1 VTELNPGRTSY
12 RSISD
17 AVKSW
22 VVVLLTLVFI
32 VLYGFA
38 LLGKLRPL
46 ADISMVTRLE
56 PLVFIVIG
64 YYFGR
69 LPGEENEQT
78 LKDEI
83 GRQTRRADAAQQ
95 ATEVVL
101 QSREALDEKIKNA
114 RTALDNAPTERSY
127 PFDHLDRRFADVAT
141 DECSSVVGAKR
152 AQLEFG
158 RAMTI
163 DEALTRLRQ
172 CVGHRS
178 WSMREN
184 DADPL
189 VVRRTRDVMQ

>member
-1 VTELNPGRTSY
+1 MTELNPGRPSEK
-12 RSISD
+12 SLAD
-17 AVKSW
+17 ALKSW
-22 VVVLLTLVFI
+22 VMVLLTLVFV

-95 ATEVVL
+95 TTEVVL
-101 QSREALDEKIKNA
+101 QTREALDEKIKNA
-114 RTALDNAPTERSY
+114 RTALDNAATERSS
-127 PFDHLDRRFADVAT
+127 VAT
-141 DECSSVVGAKR
+141 AVRILSS
-152 AQLEFG
+152 
-158 RAMTI
+158 
-163 DEALTRLRQ
+163 
-172 CVGHRS
+172 
-178 WSMREN
+178 
-184 DADPL
+184 
-189 VVRRTRDVMQ
+189 

>member
-1 VTELNPGRTSY
+1 M
-12 RSISD
+12 
-17 AVKSW
+17 KSW
-22 VVVLLTLVFI
+22 VMVLLTLVFV

-95 ATEVVL
+95 TTEVVL
-101 QSREALDEKIKNA
+101 QTREALDEKIKNA
-114 RTALDNAPTERSY
+114 RTALDAPTERSSI
-127 PFDHLDRRFADVAT
+127 AT
-141 DECSSVVGAKR
+141 AVRILSS
-152 AQLEFG
+152 
-158 RAMTI
+158 
-163 DEALTRLRQ
+163 
-172 CVGHRS
+172 
-178 WSMREN
+178 
-184 DADPL
+184 
-189 VVRRTRDVMQ
+189 

>member
-1 VTELNPGRTSY
+1 MTELNPGRTSY

-114 RTALDNAPTERSY
+114 RTALDHASTERSSI
-127 PFDHLDRRFADVAT
+127 AT
-141 DECSSVVGAKR
+141 AVRILSS
-152 AQLEFG
+152 
-158 RAMTI
+158 
-163 DEALTRLRQ
+163 
-172 CVGHRS
+172 
-178 WSMREN
+178 
-184 DADPL
+184 
-189 VVRRTRDVMQ
+189 

>member
-1 VTELNPGRTSY
+1 MTELNPGQPSEK
-12 RSISD
+12 SLAD
-17 AVKSW
+17 AAKSW
-22 VVVLLTLVFI
+22 VMVLLTLVFV

-95 ATEVVL
+95 TTEVVL
-101 QSREALDEKIKNA
+101 QTREALDEKIKNA
-114 RTALDNAPTERSY
+114 RTALDNAAAERSSI
-127 PFDHLDRRFADVAT
+127 AT
-141 DECSSVVGAKR
+141 AVRILSS
-152 AQLEFG
+152 
-158 RAMTI
+158 
-163 DEALTRLRQ
+163 
-172 CVGHRS
+172 
-178 WSMREN
+178 
-184 DADPL
+184 
-189 VVRRTRDVMQ
+189 